1 MDKKTNVIEWVNA
14 GPDDIIWVYPYED
27 LRWGTVVIVKE
38 YQVAI
43 FMRDGKI
50 YDILPPGRH
59 VLTTQNLPLLTRA
72 FNLIMGYG
80 ETPFKANV
88 VFVQTK
94 QFRGK
99 FGTSTRLKLS
109 PRAVWMTE
117 LQCYGEFYFR
127 IKDPVLF
134 LTQIVGA
141 VPRLSTAD
149 VTNFIRSFFTE
160 MFMQELSKYTVMD
173 VYSKLEEVSAKVKT
187 GNIYDAFLQR
197 GLELLDTKIGGI
209 SLPLLEKAEREG
221 DMYTLSL
228 LAALQKGEEDKVL
241 EITKIV
247 ESMRA
252 LGKTPGAGLVG
263 ALIAVPGMLGPSIY
277 PGYGYP
283 TPPSPPTPPPSQ
295 PTQQPPQP
303 QQQQQQPK
311 KSPVEKLREL
321 KQMLDE
327 GLITKEEYEA
337 LKKEILQ
344 QMKE

>member
-1 MDKKTNVIEWVNA
+1 MERKTNVVEWVNA

-43 FMRDGKI
+43 FMRDGKV
-50 YDILPPGRH
+50 YDVLPPGRH

-80 ETPFKANV
+80 ETPFKANI

-109 PRAVWMTE
+109 PRAAWMTE

-160 MFMQELSKYTVMD
+160 MFMQELSRYTVMD

-187 GNIYDAFLQR
+187 GNVYDAFLQR
-197 GLELLDTKIGGI
+197 GLELLDIKIGGI

-241 EITKIV
+241 EVTKIV

-252 LGKTPGAGLVG
+252 LGKTPGAGLFG

-277 PGYGYP
+277 PGYSYP

-303 QQQQQQPK
+303 QQQQQPK